1 MVLRGSTAQ
10 ILKLIIA
17 GIAYVQGMNEILG
30 PIYYT
35 FVTDAGP
42 GQEEW
47 AEADSFFCFTG
58 KIITFILIFLFLL
71 FFNIFWPA
79 LESHENSFLGQRVYN
94 IILYQG

>member
-10 ILKLIIA
+10 ILKLTIA

-58 KIITFILIFLFLL
+58 KIITFILIFLF
-71 FFNIFWPA
+71 FINIWPA
-79 LESHENSFLGQRVYN
+79 LESHETSFLGQHVLR
-94 IILYQG
+94 IFQLYQG